1 MTIKN
6 IFPFRKG
13 INLSI
18 TDDSGFLAIA
28 NPEKYNAFVSE
39 NWELPEL
46 FGRFVEEMNRE
57 NLIIW
62 ATAMG
67 GGEWTVAILDKATNK
82 KAFREFDKSIVVTN
96 GQLCLT
102 NYEDL
107 TMAAQYANEK
117 IPAKHNSDLIIPL
130 VSGRYIFTVRQMFD
144 PEDYDYEAERKINF
158 EIVIKPDNDLMQK
171 TENVFWWN
179 E

>member
-1 MTIKN
+1 MFSFK
-6 IFPFRKG
+6 KSSK
-13 INLSI
+13 LEI

-28 NPEKYNAFVSE
+28 NSEKYNAFVSE
-39 NWELPEL
+39 NWELTEL
-46 FGRFVEEMNRE
+46 VSRFVEEMNKE

-67 GGEWTVAILDKATNK
+67 GGEWSVAILDKATNK
-82 KAFREFDKSIVVTN
+82 KAFREFNKSIVVTN

-107 TMAAQYANEK
+107 TMAAAYANEK
-117 IPAKHNSDLIIPL
+117 IPAKHNFDLIIPL
-130 VSGRYIFTVRQMFD
+130 NNGRYVFTIRQMFD
-144 PEDYDYEAERKINF
+144 PEDYDYEAEGKINF
-158 EIVIKPDNDLMQK
+158 EIVIKRNDTPTQNV
-171 TENVFWWN
+171 ENVFWWN